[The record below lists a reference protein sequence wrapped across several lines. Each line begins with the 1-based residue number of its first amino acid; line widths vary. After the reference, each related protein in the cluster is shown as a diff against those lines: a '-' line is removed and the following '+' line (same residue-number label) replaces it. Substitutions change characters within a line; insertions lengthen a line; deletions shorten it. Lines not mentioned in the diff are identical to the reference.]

1 MVAPSARSCAS
12 LLSNAV
18 KYTPEGGRIAV
29 RARRI
34 GDAVNLYVED
44 TGVGIPKAALPKLAR
59 PFEWVNMDASKPTE
73 GSGLGLAIA
82 RSLAELHGGGLRIR
96 SCEGTGTIVLVQLPV
111 KPQTGLEIVSA
122 ARH

>member
-1 MVAPSARSCAS
+1 
-12 LLSNAV
+12 
-18 KYTPEGGRIAV
+18 
-29 RARRI
+29 
-34 GDAVNLYVED
+34 
-44 TGVGIPKAALPKLAR
+44 
-59 PFEWVNMDASKPTE
+59 MDASKPTE

-122 ARH
+122 ARHEGAWRGRYQPADIQRSQADRSPSPA

>member
-1 MVAPSARSCAS
+1 M
-12 LLSNAV
+12 
-18 KYTPEGGRIAV
+18 V
-29 RARRI
+29 RARASATPSTSTSRTPASASRS
-34 GDAVNLYVED
+34 D
-44 TGVGIPKAALPKLAR
+44 ALPKLAR
-59 PFEWVNMDASKPTE
+59 PFEWVNDGRIQADE

-96 SCEGTGTIVLVQLPV
+96 SCEGIGTIVLVQLPV